1 MKEIQKSLYFIIL
14 IPKNK
19 MRKFGF
25 TLVEMLIV
33 IVLIGILASAIMPR
47 LSWAIARSRDLKRQ
61 TDLKNIATAIQIY
74 YEKRGELPLIEITRE
89 ERTKFTNIFIEK
101 YLPYLGSPK
110 TLQHKLHGYLSEIP
124 SDPQKSS
131 RVCIYWDCTFSS
143 QANNE
148 RVIYQ
153 NISVQKGEYLYQI
166 LKNKGRDNAWA
177 LLIAK
182 VETPDI
188 ANYIV
193 FRPEHVSSSNF
204 SYNGNYFTHKS
215 ELNSLEKLK
224 LCTSVDKV
232 KKWEE
237 KFEIKIDWKVEC
249 SYSSEDQL
257 YYLVPIE

>member
-1 MKEIQKSLYFIIL
+1 MKKTA
-14 IPKNK
+14 
-19 MRKFGF
+19 F

-33 IVLIGILASAIMPR
+33 VVLIGILAGAILPR
-47 LSWAIARSRDLKRQ
+47 LSWAMARSRDLKRQ
-61 TDLKNIATAIQIY
+61 ADLRNISAAIKMY
-74 YEKRGELPLIEITRE
+74 YEKRGELPLIEVTADE
-89 ERTKFTNIFIEK
+89 HSQFTNDFIQN

-110 TLQHKLHGYLSEIP
+110 TLGNVLKNYLSEIP

-143 QANNE
+143 QARSE
-148 RVIYQ
+148 RVKYQ
-153 NISVQKGEYLYQI
+153 DRAAQKWEYLYQI

-193 FRPEHVSSSNF
+193 FRPEHVSHSNF
-204 SYNGNYFTHKS
+204 SYNGCYFTHKS

-237 KFEIKIDWKVEC
+237 KLEIRPDWKVEC